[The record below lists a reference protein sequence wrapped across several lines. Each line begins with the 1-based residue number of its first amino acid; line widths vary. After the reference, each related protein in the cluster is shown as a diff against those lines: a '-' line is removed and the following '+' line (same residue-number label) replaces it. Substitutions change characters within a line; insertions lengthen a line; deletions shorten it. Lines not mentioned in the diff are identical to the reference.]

1 MSLTTEHSL
10 EHNRNNSGSIRSFFK
25 KCLCPCFLRKVS
37 PINQL
42 PNNSE
47 FMTLGRKGKR
57 IICVV
62 HVDPYLRDTV
72 FTLSN
77 TSLATHTRKVVC
89 EDNDSEISSDEY
101 WFTKWTI
108 PLRTVKQ
115 FQNQSLPKPN
125 IISFIKNHLPN
136 SPSKNGDNADAPTVP
151 QMPQETSQRSE
162 TQTEI
167 PASITQDGGIIN
179 LGFVGSRCD
188 PDAPVPPKS
197 PAAVG
202 TLKSQI
208 YAKPLLYFI
217 HGAGESTES
226 WKNIMEYFVNLDY
239 EVLALDLIGHG
250 YSYTPKQEN
259 CYTFKKILGD
269 VISVFDAHVFSG
281 RKAVVIGHGYGC
293 SFGVALS
300 RQRSNNIT
308 LLALISCGGP
318 TPLAP
323 PVSWRKELNLP
334 ASLLGCMRS
343 FLPCGVKRSIFYGPR
358 GTYNSFKLPIF
369 L

>member
-1 MSLTTEHSL
+1 
-10 EHNRNNSGSIRSFFK
+10 
-25 KCLCPCFLRKVS
+25 
-37 PINQL
+37 
-42 PNNSE
+42 
-47 FMTLGRKGKR
+47 MTLGRKGKR

-281 RKAVVIGHGYGC
+281 RKAVVIGHGYG
-293 SFGVALS
+293 
-300 RQRSNNIT
+300 
-308 LLALISCGGP
+308 
-318 TPLAP
+318 
-323 PVSWRKELNLP
+323 
-334 ASLLGCMRS
+334 
-343 FLPCGVKRSIFYGPR
+343 
-358 GTYNSFKLPIF
+358 
-369 L
+369 